1 MKKTRM
7 VGVVGGAI
15 TTALVLAGCAMGNM
29 GGMGGME
36 GMNTPP
42 ASESSAAADFN
53 NADAMFAMNMIV
65 HHQQAIEMSDILLAK
80 DGVNP
85 EVAALAE
92 RIKAAQAPEIDLM
105 NQWLADWGVDNMGGM
120 EGMPGMDQGAM
131 MSAEDMQA
139 LTDADGPTAST
150 LFLQQMIV
158 HHQSAID
165 MAQTQVDNGQN
176 ADAVAL
182 AQKVIDDQ
190 TAEIAE
196 MEALL
201 ATLQ

>member
-42 ASESSAAADFN
+42 ASASAAADFN

>member
-7 VGVVGGAI
+7 IALVGGAV
-15 TTALVLAGCAMGNM
+15 TTALVLAGCAMGN
-29 GGMGGME
+29 MGGME

-53 NADAMFAMNMIV
+53 SADTTFAMNMIV

-85 EVAALAE
+85 EVIALAE

-105 NQWLADWGVDNMGGM
+105 NQWLTDWGVDNMGGM
-120 EGMPGMDQGAM
+120 EGMPGMDQGGM

-158 HHQSAID
+158 HHNSAID
-165 MAQTQVDNGQN
+165 MAQTEVDNGQN
-176 ADAVAL
+176 AEAVAL

>member
-7 VGVVGGAI
+7 IGVVGGAV

-36 GMNTPP
+36 GMNTPS

-53 NADAMFAMNMIV
+53 NADATFAMNMIV

>member
-190 TAEIAE
+190 TAESAA
-196 MEALL
+196 MEELL
-201 ATLQ
+201 APLP